1 MTEQRRDRME
11 SLNHLVQMLAIVGA
25 GVWGIYTFIYQA
37 KIVPR
42 LAPPTL
48 TVTSTLEKAGQRGD
62 LIAIRSTVTRNNV
75 GQTAIRLLGLTYDVY
90 GIKARFEKAP
100 NQNPEFDQAIGAV
113 RSIGAARYYA
123 EPPTGELILYHGKL
137 FQGATELPSQPSV
150 LNPEESVSRDMIFYA
165 DRSRFDSIRF
175 QVRLWYSKESDPPIP
190 LVLQRDQEQQLIAV
204 PGPPCESAPKRCR
217 GLSTTDFA
225 TELSLW

>member
-1 MTEQRRDRME
+1 ME
-11 SLNHLVQMLAIVGA
+11 AVNHLVQILAIVGA
-25 GVWGIYTFIYQA
+25 GIWGIYTFIYQA

-48 TVTSTLEKAGQRGD
+48 TVTSTLEKAGQHGD
-62 LIAIRSTVTRNNV
+62 LIAVRSTVTRSNV
-75 GQTAIRLLGLTYDVY
+75 GQTAIRVLGLTYDVY

-100 NQNPEFDQAIGAV
+100 NRNPAFDQPIGAASSV
-113 RSIGAARYYA
+113 RAARYYA
-123 EPPTGELILYHGKL
+123 EPPAGELILYHGKL
-137 FQGATELPSQPSV
+137 FQGATGLPGEPSV
-150 LNPEESVSRDMIFYA
+150 LNPDESVSRDMVFYA
-165 DRSRFDSIRF
+165 NRSSFDSIRF

-190 LVLQRDQEQQLIAV
+190 LVLKRDREQQLIAV
-204 PGPPCESAPKRCR
+204 PGPRCDSEPESCS

>member
-1 MTEQRRDRME
+1 ME
-11 SLNHLVQMLAIVGA
+11 ALNHLVQILAIVGA
-25 GVWGIYTFIYQA
+25 GIWGIYTFIYQA

-90 GIKARFEKAP
+90 GIKVRFGFDKTP
-100 NQNPEFDQAIGAV
+100 KKNPEFDQPIGTV
-113 RSIGAARYYA
+113 GSVGAARDYA
-123 EPPTGELILYHGKL
+123 EPSTGELILYHGKL
-137 FQGATELPSQPSV
+137 FQGATDLPSEPSV
-150 LNPEESVSRDMIFYA
+150 LNPEESVSRDMVFYA

-190 LVLQRDQEQQLIAV
+190 LVLKRDQGQQLVAV
-204 PGPPCESAPKRCR
+204 PGPRCDSEPESCR